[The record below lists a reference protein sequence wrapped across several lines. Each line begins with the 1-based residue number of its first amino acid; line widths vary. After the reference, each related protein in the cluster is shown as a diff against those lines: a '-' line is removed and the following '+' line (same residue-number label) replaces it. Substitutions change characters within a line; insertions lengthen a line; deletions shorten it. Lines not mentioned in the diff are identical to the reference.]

1 MMDATKQQLDFM
13 DSELLRLLHSGAW
26 EPGQRSKWV
35 SRMFLVPKPGENK
48 WRLIIDLRP
57 LNK

>member
-1 MMDATKQQLDFM
+1 MLDATKQQLDFM
-13 DSELLRLLHSGAW
+13 DSELPRFLQSGAW
-26 EPGQRSKWV
+26 EPRQGGMCVSK
-35 SRMFLVPKPGENK
+35 MFQVPKPGENK